1 MATEGENLL
10 RGRQTWKRTRPICRR
25 IGASVRR
32 DDELVI
38 ATIENLS
45 LHLQSLPERLHAQML
60 QKDESAMSNQ
70 II

>member
-1 MATEGENLL
+1 
-10 RGRQTWKRTRPICRR
+10 
-25 IGASVRR
+25 VRR
-32 DDELVI
+32 DEELVI

-60 QKDESAMSNQ
+60 QKDESAMSNR